1 MKLLTHWDLM
11 GTRRCENVLGCLQ
24 HHMYDGSMCR
34 CTFECC
40 RKFATGS
47 LSSTVWQLV
56 SGSTKWRVWFTISC
70 TLRPLYAPPFVAPDT
85 GARLNISL
93 DDGQERCGISSR
105 NKLHK
110 ESSSMEVN
118 SAKNPLG
125 RDRSTMTVSRLSSCD
140 SGPEAHLQLHSTNRP
155 VNNSLD
161 IQKHFIFHIYAQM
174 PLCLKRSKTAK
185 IIL

>member
-1 MKLLTHWDLM
+1 MLPEICHRLSVINGVAAGERVDEMTGMIHHLM
-11 GTRRCENVLGCLQ
+11 YVEAIIR
-24 HHMYDGSMCR
+24 
-34 CTFECC
+34 
-40 RKFATGS
+40 
-47 LSSTVWQLV
+47 
-56 SGSTKWRVWFTISC
+56 
-70 TLRPLYAPPFVAPDT
+70 PPFVAPDS

-125 RDRSTMTVSRLSSCD
+125 RDRSIMRVSRLSSCD

-161 IQKHFIFHIYAQM
+161 IQKHFIFHIYTQM